1 MASARR
7 RKRPTRELERLR
19 ADRAAWERRVEED
32 GQERDGPFV
41 TASSRPVNRLYG
53 PTDLADDDLDY
64 ALDLGNPGDYPFTRG
79 IHPTGYRGRPW
90 TIRIFSGFG
99 SAEETNQRF
108 RDLLAHGETGLS
120 IAFDMPT
127 LMGYDHDAEQAL
139 GEFGKCGVAVSS
151 LADMEILL
159 EGIPLDRVTTSMT
172 INGPASVIWAMYIA
186 AAERRGI
193 DRAQLG
199 GTLQND
205 ILKEY
210 IAQNEFIFPPRDSMR
225 LVTDTIEFATA
236 SMPLWNPVSVSGY
249 HIREAGST
257 AAQELAFTLADG
269 FEYVRWALDRG
280 LDVDDFAPRISFF
293 FNSHN
298 DFFEEVAKFRAA
310 RRIWAHEMKETFGAK
325 RSRSLWMRF
334 HTQTA
339 GVSLTD
345 VQPEVNLVRVA
356 IQALAA
362 SLGGTQSMHTNA
374 MDEAL
379 ALPSEKAARL
389 AVRTQQV
396 ILHET
401 GVANT
406 VDPLGGSYFVESLTS
421 EIERDAREYFRRIED
436 LGGMIAAL
444 EVGFPQQEIAEASY
458 RFQQEVTDHERIIV
472 GVNDFRTDE
481 PAEIPILRMDPGGER
496 RHLQRLERVRA
507 ERDGEAAERALRRLA
522 NACEDP
528 RENTMPYI
536 LDAVKAYCTVGEL
549 CDTMRRVFGEHRE
562 TMVV

>member
-1 MASARR
+1 MASSRR

-19 ADRAAWERRVEED
+19 ADRAAWERRVEQD

-64 ALDLGNPGDYPFTRG
+64 ALDLGNPGEYPFTRG
-79 IHPTGYRGRPW
+79 VHPTGYRGRPW

-108 RDLLAHGETGLS
+108 RDLLDHGETGLS

-193 DRAQLG
+193 DRARLG

-210 IAQNEFIFPPRDSMR
+210 IAQNEFIFPPRESMR
-225 LVTDTIEFATA
+225 LVTDTIEFATT

-257 AAQELAFTLADG
+257 AAQELASRSPTGSSTSAG
-269 FEYVRWALDRG
+269 RSTAGSMWTTSRRASRSSSTATTTSSRRWRS
-280 LDVDDFAPRISFF
+280 FAP
-293 FNSHN
+293 
-298 DFFEEVAKFRAA
+298 
-310 RRIWAHEMKETFGAK
+310 
-325 RSRSLWMRF
+325 
-334 HTQTA
+334 
-339 GVSLTD
+339 
-345 VQPEVNLVRVA
+345 
-356 IQALAA
+356 LAA
-362 SLGGTQSMHTNA
+362 SG
-374 MDEAL
+374 
-379 ALPSEKAARL
+379 
-389 AVRTQQV
+389 
-396 ILHET
+396 
-401 GVANT
+401 
-406 VDPLGGSYFVESLTS
+406 
-421 EIERDAREYFRRIED
+421 RR
-436 LGGMIAAL
+436 
-444 EVGFPQQEIAEASY
+444 
-458 RFQQEVTDHERIIV
+458 
-472 GVNDFRTDE
+472 
-481 PAEIPILRMDPGGER
+481 
-496 RHLQRLERVRA
+496 
-507 ERDGEAAERALRRLA
+507 
-522 NACEDP
+522 
-528 RENTMPYI
+528 
-536 LDAVKAYCTVGEL
+536 K
-549 CDTMRRVFGEHRE
+549 
-562 TMVV
+562 